1 MSIEKIYNIETKET
15 IEIPLSNEA
24 IAYLEGVQAKIDA
37 EQTLFNEKEA
47 ARQAVLTKLG
57 LSADEAKLL
66 LSQHYLYRLC

>member
-15 IEIPLSNEA
+15 IEIPLSDEA

-66 LSQHYLYRLC
+66 LSQHNL

>member
-66 LSQHYLYRLC
+66 LS

>member
-15 IEIPLSNEA
+15 IEIPLSDEA

-37 EQTLFNEKEA
+37 EQTLSNEKEA

-57 LSADEAKLL
+57 LSAAEAKLL
-66 LSQHYLYRLC
+66 LS